1 VERPEPVT
9 RASDAID
16 PTTTSRKAGPRSSSS
31 RPERPRRRDGDPRA
45 SLIGRLIAFHPPR
58 RIVRVLA
65 GAVGVATVSAAILI
79 VGTPTSATATDV
91 FGALRGPGEPALIIG
106 HRGDRAE
113 APENTMPSLEL
124 AMDRLAYVET
134 DVQLS
139 RDGVPMLFH
148 DTDLERITGDRRSVG
163 DLDAGQL
170 RKLDVGAWYGREFQ
184 GERMPTL
191 EAFLEALAERRDAR
205 ALVELK
211 ADWADEEV
219 RTVVGLI
226 DRMGLRGRVVL
237 ESFSLETLFA
247 VQRVSPTTPR
257 IMLIRELPADPVPM
271 AERLGLIGFGTTAKS
286 VTAQPQALEALH
298 EAEIAV
304 LCYTLNT
311 EDRWEEVGALGV
323 DGIITDEPSELDEWL
338 AVTAPGT

>member
-1 VERPEPVT
+1 VT
-9 RASDAID
+9 RTPRAIGLTIA
-16 PTTTSRKAGPRSSSS
+16 PSARLS
-31 RPERPRRRDGDPRA
+31 RPAAPVLLD
-45 SLIGRLIAFHPPR
+45 RLARPPR
-58 RIVRVLA
+58 RAIRVLLA
-65 GAVGVATVSAAILI
+65 SVAVTAIATALFAAA
-79 VGTPTSATATDV
+79 TPTTASAVDV
-91 FGALRGPGEPALIIG
+91 FGALRVPGEAAFIVG

-124 AMDRLAYVET
+124 AMDDLDFVET

-148 DTDLERITGDRRSVG
+148 DTTLERVTGSTRSVG
-163 DLDAGQL
+163 DLDVDEM
-170 RKLDVGAWYGREFQ
+170 RRLDVGAWYGGAFT

-191 EAFLEALAERRDAR
+191 DEFLVALAQRETAR

-211 ADWADEEV
+211 ADWRIDQV
-219 RTVVGLI
+219 RGVIDLI
-226 DRMGLRGRVVL
+226 ERHGLRGRVVL

-257 IMLIRELPADPVPM
+257 IMLIRELPAEPVAL
-271 AERLGLIGFGTTAKS
+271 AERLGVIGFGTTAAS
-286 VTAQPQALEALH
+286 VTAAPGALEALH
-298 EAEIAV
+298 QAGVAV

-311 EDRWEEVGALGV
+311 HDRWQEVSALGV
-323 DGIITDEPSELDEWL
+323 DGIITDQPSELDEWL